1 MKSLK
6 TIFFWAF
13 SFGLL
18 ATLSGSAR
26 AEQAAPQQGSKKL
39 LPRAYK
45 GAPPLIPHDVERR
58 KAACLDCHRTGF
70 VKAPIVRHPERNYQ
84 CLQCHVGQDLA
95 VQAFPA
101 ASSQAGK
108 RSE

>member
-1 MKSLK
+1 MKPLKIMFSL
-6 TIFFWAF
+6 IILFCLPAML
-13 SFGLL
+13 G
-18 ATLSGSAR
+18 GNAR
-26 AEQAAPQQGSKKL
+26 AEQVAPQHGIKK

-70 VKAPIVRHPERNYQ
+70 VRAPIVRHPERNYL
-84 CLQCHVGQDLA
+84 CLQCHVGQDLS

-101 ASSQAGK
+101 VSSQKAK
-108 RSE
+108 IPK

>member
-1 MKSLK
+1 MTPFK
-6 TIFFWAF
+6 TW
-13 SFGLL
+13 SFGGFLLLYLL
-18 ATLSGSAR
+18 ATLSGSAL
-26 AEQAAPQQGSKKL
+26 AEPSAPKQDSKK

-58 KAACLDCHRTGF
+58 KGACLDCHGKGF
-70 VKAPIVRHPERNYQ
+70 VGATIVTHPTRNHV

-101 ASSQAGK
+101 SLP
-108 RSE
+108 